1 MNYGL
6 PYTGSK
12 NKLAEKIIEH
22 FPEADTLV
30 DVFFGG
36 GAITHCAIVNNKFKN
51 YIANDIRTTPQFFK
65 ECIEGKYSND
75 LRWISS
81 EDFKNSSR
89 DDWFVRL
96 LWSFSNSC
104 NTYLYGKKIESYKK
118 AFHYA
123 ICFDDFSLL
132 EGIYPQYVCD
142 KVKEHLKDIPV
153 ESWNERRLA
162 AMHAV
167 KELMKLYP
175 DDLTCKDF
183 GCSTDTGSNLQPHL
197 ERISRLQSLECISRL
212 SDLENLQYINNATH
226 LGRLNRIRNI
236 NCSTSTFN
244 YDNIITYNL
253 DYHKLTDIIPDNSV
267 VYLDPP
273 YKGTFD
279 YSENNS
285 GAMKNKGLFNT
296 EEFLDWAYEIG
307 KKHPTFISEYNI
319 DDGRFAL
326 VDSWDKFCAASGAG
340 ARRHTI
346 EKLYTVK

>member
-12 NKLAEKIIEH
+12 NAIAEKIIKH

-36 GAITHCAIVNNKFKN
+36 GAITHCAIVNNKFKS

-65 ECIEGKYSND
+65 DCVDGKYSND
-75 LRWISS
+75 LRWISL

-96 LWSFSNSC
+96 LWSFSNIC
-104 NTYLYGKKIESYKK
+104 NAYMYGKANEICKK

-132 EGIYPQYVCD
+132 EDIYPQYICD
-142 KVKEHLKDIPV
+142 KVKEHLKDIPI

-162 AMHAV
+162 AQHAV
-167 KELMKLYP
+167 KELMKTHP
-175 DDLTCKDF
+175 TELTRKDF
-183 GCSTDTGSNLQPHL
+183 GCANDSGGNLQQHL

-212 SDLENLQYINNATH
+212 QSLENLQYINNATH
-226 LGRLNRIRNI
+226 LERTNRVKNI
-236 NCSTSTFN
+236 GCSTSTFTP
-244 YDNIITYNL
+244 DNIITYNL
-253 DYHKLTDIIPDNSV
+253 DYHKLTDIIPNNSV

-285 GAMKNKGLFNT
+285 GAMKNTSLFNT

-307 KKHPTFISEYNI
+307 KQHPTFISEYNI
-319 DDGRFAL
+319 EDNRFTL
-326 VDSWDKFCAASGAG
+326 VDSWTKFCSAAGNG
-340 ARRHTI
+340 TRRHTV
-346 EKLYTVK
+346 EKLYTIK

>member
-1 MNYGL
+1 MDYL
-6 PYTGSK
+6 IQAQK
-12 NKLAEKIIEH
+12 NKLTEKIINH

-51 YIANDIRTTPQFFK
+51 YIANDIRTTPQFFV
-65 ECIEGKYSND
+65 ECLKGKYSND
-75 LRWISS
+75 LRWISL

-104 NTYLYGKKIESYKK
+104 NTYMYGKKIEPYKK
-118 AFHYA
+118 ALHYA
-123 ICFDDFSLL
+123 VCFNDFSLIKEIYGSEFANKL
-132 EGIYPQYVCD
+132 ETELITIPIEQWNYRRLKAQQFIS
-142 KVKEHLKDIPV
+142 KQIKEHLYNNDNNP
-153 ESWNERRLA
+153 LQ
-162 AMHAV
+162 
-167 KELMKLYP
+167 
-175 DDLTCKDF
+175 
-183 GCSTDTGSNLQPHL
+183 NLNG
-197 ERISRLQSLECISRL
+197 IARLQ
-212 SDLENLQYINNATH
+212 NL
-226 LGRLNRIRNI
+226 GCLNRIKDISNSV
-236 NCSTSTFN
+236 NNTFN
-244 YDNIITYNL
+244 ADTIKIYNL
-253 DYHKLTDIIPDNSV
+253 DYHLLTDIIPDNSV

-285 GAMKNKGLFNT
+285 GAMKNTSLFNT

-319 DDGRFAL
+319 EDDRFTL
-326 VDSWDKFCAASGAG
+326 VDSWHKFCLAAGSGT
-340 ARRHTI
+340 RRHTT

>member
-12 NKLAEKIIEH
+12 NAIAEKIIKH

-65 ECIEGKYSND
+65 DCVEGKYSND

-96 LWSFSNSC
+96 LWSFSNNC
-104 NTYLYGKKIESYKK
+104 NTYMYGKANESRKK

-132 EGIYPQYVCD
+132 EDIYPQYVCD

-167 KELMKLYP
+167 KELMKVYP
-175 DDLTCKDF
+175 TELTRKDF
-183 GCSTDTGSNLQPHL
+183 GCSTDIGSGLQTHLERINRLSNL
-197 ERISRLQSLECISRL
+197 ERISRLQNLEH
-212 SDLENLQYINNATH
+212 IN
-226 LGRLNRIRNI
+226 RVRNI
-236 NCSTSTFN
+236 DCFTNTFTP
-244 YDNIITYNL
+244 DHLKTYNL

-285 GAMKNKGLFNT
+285 GAMKNRGLFNT

-319 DDGRFAL
+319 DDDRFTLA
-326 VDSWDKFCAASGAG
+326 DSWDKFCSAAGAG
-340 ARRHTI
+340 TRRHTV

>member
-12 NKLAEKIIEH
+12 NKLAEKIIKH
-22 FPEADTLV
+22 FPKADTLV

-51 YIANDIRTTPQFFK
+51 YIANDIRTTPQFFV
-65 ECIEGKYSND
+65 ECLKGKYSND
-75 LRWISS
+75 LRWVSL

-96 LWSFSNSC
+96 LWSFSNIC
-104 NTYLYGKKIESYKK
+104 NTYIYGKANEICKK

-142 KVKEHLKDIPV
+142 KIKEHLKDIPV

-167 KELMKLYP
+167 RELIKMHP
-175 DDLTCKDF
+175 TELTRKDF
-183 GCSTDTGSNLQPHL
+183 GCCDDISGNLQQHL
-197 ERISRLQSLECISRL
+197 ERISRLQSLERLKCI
-212 SDLENLQYINNATH
+212 DTITH
-226 LGRLNRIRNI
+226 LTRINRIRNI
-236 NCSTSTFN
+236 DCSTNTFTT
-244 YDNIITYNL
+244 DNIITYNL

-285 GAMKNKGLFNT
+285 GAMKNTGLFNA

-319 DDGRFAL
+319 EDDRFTL
-326 VDSWDKFCAASGAG
+326 VDSWDKFCTAGGAG
-340 ARRHTI
+340 AHRHTV